1 MKPIRRIINE
11 SNFEMERLAAFSLNI
26 IRSEIPVDMK
36 QIAVLNFIFGNPVIT
51 DLKTWI
57 SKIQPAI
64 TNSPSR
70 IDKTAVVL
78 MIV

>member
-1 MKPIRRIINE
+1 MRRIINE
-11 SNFEMERLAAFSLNI
+11 SNFEMERLTGFSLNI
-26 IRSEIPVDMK
+26 IKSAIPVAMK
-36 QIAVLNFIFGNPVIT
+36 QTAVLNFIFGNPGNT

-78 MIV
+78 MSI